1 MLPLR
6 ARGCQADEGPTK
18 AGRRRIVRPG
28 APITETGDPFS
39 ESLFIATRPP
49 GALTPVPESPTPA
62 LAQPLFSRPFWPLMG
77 MAVVAAAFL
86 VAHSLL
92 HATAVDELLLVLVA
106 LTALVAGHGLMRNRA
121 RRVAAEHEAARVREE
136 LALQARVGD
145 CEQRRQSLAAFAK
158 LASHVAHEVRNPLSS
173 IMLNTELLEEEAA
186 KCGCESASEAAA
198 LIASIKKEAERLQ
211 HLTDEYLA
219 FARPPRPAA
228 AHQSLNAVAEE
239 LAHLVREEAPALRHH
254 RRNAAVA
261 RLPVRAHRPAPDQA
275 GRAEPRPERDAG
287 DARRRPADDRDRRRG
302 RRDRDAERG
311 RHRPRDPRGT
321 PVPDLRAVLHEQ
333 AGRARDSACRSPRTS
348 SATTTARLI
357 SARRPAAAPGSPSRC
372 PPSRAESGPCA
383 CSPRRP
389 RRLEVVTR

>member
-1 MLPLR
+1 MP
-6 ARGCQADEGPTK
+6 AA
-18 AGRRRIVRPG
+18 
-28 APITETGDPFS
+28 
-39 ESLFIATRPP
+39 
-49 GALTPVPESPTPA
+49 ESPTPA

-121 RRVAAEHEAARVREE
+121 RRIAAEQEAARVREE

-186 KCGCESASEAAA
+186 KCGCENASEAAA

-239 LAHLVREEAPALRHH
+239 LAHLVREEARRSGITVETRLSHGCPCALIDPHQIKQAALNLV
-254 RRNAAVA
+254 RNAMQAMPGGGRLTIATDVGADGTVTLSVGDTGPGIPEELRCQIFEPFFTSKPRGHGA
-261 RLPVRAHRPAPDQA
+261 RPAARRAHRP
-275 GRAEPRPERDAG
+275 RP
-287 DARRRPADDRDRRRG
+287 
-302 RRDRDAERG
+302 
-311 RHRPRDPRGT
+311 
-321 PVPDLRAVLHEQ
+321 
-333 AGRARDSACRSPRTS
+333 
-348 SATTTARLI
+348 
-357 SARRPAAAPGSPSRC
+357 
-372 PPSRAESGPCA
+372 
-383 CSPRRP
+383 
-389 RRLEVVTR
+389 